1 MKWFPSSLLGRNL
14 LLLITLIL
22 AGQLLSALV
31 LRELVQKP
39 AVVRLSAILANNLL
53 AVEAGLRN
61 LPLGMRQKFVAD
73 FNHNAQLLQGQVL
86 KGQSVSPMPFPTRQL
101 LMQEVSKR
109 LGTTQDGL
117 IWRREEGDA
126 FFVRLNI
133 DGQNYWLAT
142 AGMQSG
148 IRLSGAGI
156 FSWVLGIIL
165 AIIGA
170 YLIQRRINKPL
181 NDVALAAKQLGQGE
195 TAHWLPENSPR
206 EIAAV
211 CRSFNQMQRQL
222 QEQDKQRA
230 LMLAG
235 VSHDLRTPLTKIRIA
250 VELLMDEMGADA
262 SAANPYRQTIAQS
275 CSDIES
281 ILRQFVDFAGIGN
294 QEKLVQVDINQVLTE
309 LERSQSQRFTLH
321 LQPLPSLRLRS
332 RAVRRLFLNLIE
344 NALRYGKEE
353 FSIYSRQEGAQIV
366 VGICDQGPGIFP
378 ERVGEMLKPFTRG
391 SASRHGISGSGLGLA
406 IAERIACLEGGQ
418 LTLLPANGGGLEA
431 QVRLPIQA
439 I

>member
-14 LLLITLIL
+14 LLLIALIL

-39 AVVRLSAILANNLL
+39 SVVRLSAILANNLL

-61 LPLGMRQKFVAD
+61 LPPEMRQKFVTD
-73 FNHNAQLLQGQVL
+73 FNHNSRRLQEQLLQGQR
-86 KGQSVSPMPFPTRQL
+86 VSPLPFPARRL

-109 LGTTQDGL
+109 LGTTQGGL

-126 FFVRLNI
+126 FFVRLTI

-156 FSWVLGIIL
+156 FSWVLGIVL

-170 YLIQRRINKPL
+170 NLIQRRINKPL

-195 TAHWLPENSPR
+195 TALWLPENSPR

-222 QEQDKQRA
+222 LEQDKQRA

-250 VELLMDEMGADA
+250 AELLADEMGADA
-262 SAANPYRQTIAQS
+262 PAANPYRQTIAQS
-275 CSDIES
+275 CVDIES

-294 QEKLVQVDINQVLTE
+294 QETPAQVDVNQILTE
-309 LERSQSQRFTLH
+309 LEQAQPQRFTLH
-321 LQPLPSLRLRS
+321 LQPLPLVRLRPQ
-332 RAVRRLFLNLIE
+332 AVRRLLSNLIE
-344 NALRYGKEE
+344 NAVRYGKGE
-353 FSIYSRQEGAQIV
+353 FSIYSRREEADVV
-366 VGICDQGPGIFP
+366 VGICDQGPGIDP
-378 ERVGEMLKPFTRG
+378 ERVAEMLKPFTRG
-391 SASRHGISGSGLGLA
+391 SASRHGVSGSGLGLA
-406 IAERIACLEGGQ
+406 IAERIAHLEGGQ
-418 LTLLPANGGGLEA
+418 LALLPADGGGLEA
-431 QVRLPIQA
+431 QVRLPI
-439 I
+439 

>member
-1 MKWFPSSLLGRNL
+1 MKWLPSSLLGRNL
-14 LLLITLIL
+14 LLLIALIL

-31 LRELVQKP
+31 LREWVQKP
-39 AVVRLSAILANNLL
+39 SVVRLSAILANNLL

-61 LPLGMRQKFVAD
+61 LPPEMRHKFVAD
-73 FNHNAQLLQGQVL
+73 FNHNSQRVQELLLQ
-86 KGQSVSPMPFPTRQL
+86 GQSVSPLPFPARRL

-109 LGTTQDGL
+109 LSTTQGGL
-117 IWRREEGDA
+117 VWRREAGDA

-148 IRLSGAGI
+148 IHLSGAGI
-156 FSWVLGIIL
+156 FSWVSGIVL

-181 NDVALAAKQLGQGE
+181 NDVALAARQLGQGE
-195 TAHWLPENSPR
+195 TALWLPENNPR

-211 CRSFNQMQRQL
+211 SRSFNQMQRQL

-250 VELLMDEMGADA
+250 AELLVDEMGADA
-262 SAANPYRQTIAQS
+262 PATNPYRQTIAQS
-275 CSDIES
+275 CADIES

-294 QEKLVQVDINQVLTE
+294 QETPAQVDINQLLTE
-309 LERSQSQRFTLH
+309 LEKAQSQRFTLR
-321 LQPLPSLRLRS
+321 LRPLPLVRLRPQ
-332 RAVRRLFLNLIE
+332 AVRRLLSNLLE
-344 NALRYGKEE
+344 NAVRYGKGE
-353 FSIYSRQEGAQIV
+353 FSIYSRREGEEIV
-366 VGICDQGPGIFP
+366 VGICDQGPGIDP
-378 ERVGEMLKPFTRG
+378 ERVAEMLKPFTRG
-391 SASRHGISGSGLGLA
+391 SASRHGVSGSGLGLA
-406 IAERIACLEGGQ
+406 IAERIVRLEGGQ
-418 LTLLPANGGGLEA
+418 LALLPADGGGLEA
-431 QVRLPIQA
+431 QVRLPI
-439 I
+439 